1 MALVIPLR
9 VLRPKEEFVR
19 AVASPPYDVLSHD
32 EAVKMASVNPLS
44 FLHVEKSE
52 IDLPAGVDLMDD
64 RVFQT
69 AGDNLR
75 RLRVDEVMIRDEKP
89 CFFIYSH

>member
-44 FLHVEKSE
+44 F
-52 IDLPAGVDLMDD
+52 
-64 RVFQT
+64 
-69 AGDNLR
+69 
-75 RLRVDEVMIRDEKP
+75 
-89 CFFIYSH
+89 